1 MPRRTYPFVPGGTY
15 HLYNRGHNRQTV
27 FRSDSDYRTFL
38 QALRTYL
45 DVVPAHAAHASGA
58 TLMAYC
64 LMPNHFH
71 LIVQPEDEALSGR
84 MQRLLISFTKT
95 LNAKY
100 GRVGALFQ
108 GQFQAVRVEADEQ
121 LIQLSAYVHRNPI
134 EAGLVRRPQDWEY
147 SSCREYLGT
156 RPGTLPDPSLVLDLC
171 GGVRAYRQ
179 LVEARAELASECLE
193 HLVLEE

>member
-1 MPRRTYPFVPGGTY
+1 MPRRAHPFRTGATY

-27 FRSDSDYRTFL
+27 FRCGSDYLTFL
-38 QALRTYL
+38 QAMRTYL
-45 DVVPAHAAHASGA
+45 DVVPADAAQASGA
-58 TLMAYC
+58 TLLAYC

-71 LIVQPEDEALSGR
+71 LVVQPEDETLSAR

-100 GRVGALFQ
+100 ERVGALFQ
-108 GQFQAVRVEADEQ
+108 GQFHAVRVEADGQ
-121 LIQLSAYVHRNPI
+121 LIQLTAYVHRNPV
-134 EAGLVRRPQDWEY
+134 EAGLVRRSQDWEY

-171 GGVRAYRQ
+171 GGRRAYRRLIDTKIEQ
-179 LVEARAELASECLE
+179 GSECLE
-193 HLVLEE
+193 HLVLEG